1 MTECVATAMAQL
13 LYYHKKVRQAQIP
26 EQPLQDTKAY
36 KGDRGIEVGVLKAE
50 DYKIDWNELIDNY
63 TAKGVTPT
71 DAQKKN
77 VAKLM
82 FFCGATVEMD
92 YDSGVSL
99 AWDSNL
105 ASALIN
111 YFGFSKAT
119 RFVTRSSY
127 TEQQWTD
134 LIYTSSRT
142 TAPYSWVPAITR
154 VATSL

>member
-1 MTECVATAMAQL
+1 MIVASRL
-13 LYYHKKVRQAQIP
+13 V
-26 EQPLQDTKAY
+26 
-36 KGDRGIEVGVLKAE
+36 
-50 DYKIDWNELIDNY
+50 LIDNY

-134 LIYTSSRT
+134 LIYNELKNDRPVLLGASDNTGGHEFVIDGYNGNRRLLCLVGAQYQRELPHRS
-142 TAPYSWVPAITR
+142 P
-154 VATSL
+154 

>member
-1 MTECVATAMAQL
+1 
-13 LYYHKKVRQAQIP
+13 
-26 EQPLQDTKAY
+26 
-36 KGDRGIEVGVLKAE
+36 
-50 DYKIDWNELIDNY
+50 
-63 TAKGVTPT
+63 
-71 DAQKKN
+71 
-77 VAKLM
+77 
-82 FFCGATVEMD
+82 MD

-134 LIYTSSRT
+134 LIYNELKNDRPVLLGASDNTGDHEFVIDGYNGNELFHINWGWGGADDGYFALSVLGCSHQCRIWWYRRGCR
-142 TAPYSWVPAITR
+142 PHGVHFVRSC
-154 VATSL
+154 